1 MMHSFLPFQRENFQ
15 VGDRD
20 VKFCI
25 HVKGQP
31 DPPKLTTTFSC
42 LTPLPFSM
50 PTNKGFSIGD
60 IIRFGRK
67 SCGNTR
73 FQGARG
79 EPLVAGLPVGK
90 ETSVGIAVVAAS
102 VPEDIGEW
110 QFKAGSETFSPLTKG
125 TFRGISI
132 CFCHKELA
140 RFFHGT
146 LDLKYQI

>member
-1 MMHSFLPFQRENFQ
+1 MILSFLHFQREKFQ

-20 VKFCI
+20 IKFCI

-50 PTNKGFSIGD
+50 PTNKGFSIVD
-60 IIRFGRK
+60 IIRYGKR

-79 EPLVAGLPVGK
+79 EPLVAGLPAGK
-90 ETSVGIAVVAAS
+90 ETSVGIAVVDTTM
-102 VPEDIGEW
+102 PIDIGEW
-110 QFKAGSETFSPLTKG
+110 QFKAGSEAFSPLTKR
-125 TFRGISI
+125 TFRGIS
-132 CFCHKELA
+132 FYYKELA
-140 RFFHGT
+140 RFHHGNIIT
-146 LDLKYQI
+146 FLK